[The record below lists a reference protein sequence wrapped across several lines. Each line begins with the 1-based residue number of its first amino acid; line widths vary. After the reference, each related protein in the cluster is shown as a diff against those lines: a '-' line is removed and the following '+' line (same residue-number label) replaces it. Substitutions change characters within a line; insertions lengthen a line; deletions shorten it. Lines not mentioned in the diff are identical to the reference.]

1 MYACSVRT
9 CGVAVTLAWIL
20 RAVEVSATPSI
31 VSGAG
36 WNADAASG
44 WKAQAAD
51 PNDVHTVHIV
61 SQCHLDAG
69 YKYPY
74 VAQVASEWI
83 QTWIPYS
90 IALSEELRQAG

>member
-20 RAVEVSATPSI
+20 RAVEVSANPI
-31 VSGAG
+31 ASGAG

-51 PNDVHTVHIV
+51 PNDVHTVH
-61 SQCHLDAG
+61 
-69 YKYPY
+69 P
-74 VAQVASEWI
+74 
-83 QTWIPYS
+83 QTAPEFQTAAKTRRLHMRKNHGQYNCM
-90 IALSEELRQAG
+90 